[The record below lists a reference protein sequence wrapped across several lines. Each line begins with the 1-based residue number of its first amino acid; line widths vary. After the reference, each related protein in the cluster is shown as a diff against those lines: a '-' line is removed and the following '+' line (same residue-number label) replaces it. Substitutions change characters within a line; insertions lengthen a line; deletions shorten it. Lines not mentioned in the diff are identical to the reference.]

1 MKRIF
6 LLLLMSLV
14 LLIVTLTGCGR
25 LEKMD
30 RSATTPAPVVVVRG
44 ETVAGDSGQG
54 QEEDETEPEL
64 QIGEIVIDTTQERV
78 PVKVKGIYISAY
90 VAGTPSM
97 VDSLLAEI
105 ERTEIN
111 TLVIDLKDDF
121 GRVACDMDSPLVQEL
136 GSVKVQI
143 RDIEELMKKLH
154 ERNIYAIA
162 RIPAFRDSHLG
173 KVRPE
178 WCVHYS
184 DGTLFT
190 DRDGNAWVNPYKR
203 EAWDYLVEI
212 GTQAKKLGFQEV
224 QFDYLRFC
232 TETSMKDVVFDEA
245 DTKGRSRTEVICEFM
260 EYAYRKLKAQGLF
273 VSADVYGSIINSN
286 VNANAVGQ
294 IYGEL
299 AKHVDYISPMIY
311 PSHYGDGYYGI
322 DYPDMHPYKVI
333 TAALQDSRR
342 ELHFAREG
350 QEHIATVRPWLQD
363 FTASWLKHYI
373 PYGPEQVREQIQA
386 TYDAGYDE
394 WLLWDAS
401 CRYDWGGLLTPEDAK
416 AEADWIAQS
425 RAALPEVEI
434 TPDTAAAASTET
446 AVPSE
451 GARVPE
457 TEGGPVPTGSAGP
470 TVGAYIGD

>member
-1 MKRIF
+1 MRGIRGGRLRRRSVALCLATLALW
-6 LLLLMSLV
+6 LLLLYDAALLPSLSPRVTVLMYHDVVPDGSPTNGMQVTASRFEADMRWLQDNGYTTVLPRELASGEPLPDKAVMVTLDDGYAGNYTYAFPVLQKLNMKAAIAVVVSLV
-14 LLIVTLTGCGR
+14 DQNGMLSWDMCR
-25 LEKMD
+25 EMS
-30 RSATTPAPVVVVRG
+30 RSG
-44 ETVAGDSGQG
+44 
-54 QEEDETEPEL
+54 
-64 QIGEIVIDTTQERV
+64 
-78 PVKVKGIYISAY
+78 
-90 VAGTPSM
+90 
-97 VDSLLAEI
+97 
-105 ERTEIN
+105 
-111 TLVIDLKDDF
+111 
-121 GRVACDMDSPLVQEL
+121 
-136 GSVKVQI
+136 
-143 RDIEELMKKLH
+143 
-154 ERNIYAIA
+154 
-162 RIPAFRDSHLG
+162 
-173 KVRPE
+173 
-178 WCVHYS
+178 
-184 DGTLFT
+184 
-190 DRDGNAWVNPYKR
+190 
-203 EAWDYLVEI
+203 LVEI